1 MEESKEAAR
10 AKGYVET
17 MFNRRRYLADINSR
31 NATVRGF
38 AERNAINAPIQ
49 GTAADIIK
57 IAMIRIHKR
66 FEEEGIRSK
75 MILQVHDELNFSVL
89 PEECEKVEQIVINE
103 MENAIELKVP
113 LVADC
118 GWGDNW
124 LEAH

>member
-1 MEESKEAAR
+1 MPPYR
-10 AKGYVET
+10 
-17 MFNRRRYLADINSR
+17 
-31 NATVRGF
+31 
-38 AERNAINAPIQ
+38 
-49 GTAADIIK
+49 
-57 IAMIRIHKR
+57 
-66 FEEEGIRSK
+66 
-75 MILQVHDELNFSVL
+75 VL